1 MKKFIACILC
11 ASFICIGAFS
21 VAVSAGDGNDSGYL
35 DGVSCLSRCS
45 TGTSTA
51 IPSYYA
57 SSEGSTKK
65 DLKIDISYKYS
76 VESSARYDST
86 GWIYDYGTWLA
97 DDSVPVDYIGSTH
110 WVGNKSIYLFS
121 DAR

>member
-45 TGTSTA
+45 TGTPTS
-51 IPSYYA
+51 IPCYYA
-57 SSEGSTKK
+57 SSEASTKK
-65 DLKIDISYKYS
+65 QLKIDISYKYS
-76 VESSARYDST
+76 VESITRYDT
-86 GWIYDYGTWLA
+86 TDWVYDYGTWLA

-110 WVGNKSIYLFS
+110 WVGNNSIYLFS